1 MLAQTQTAVLSPLP
15 FFLHAGGLPLLAF
28 GIVFSVW
35 GLWNIFRPRSATPI
49 LSQVVLSL
57 IPGMIAMVAIYF
69 AYTEF
74 IKMASATTPPKP
86 AVIAGVAGRA
96 MSYGFIGLLS
106 TIIPVLLGV
115 VALRKHLQ
123 SLRNECSNPTT

>member
-1 MLAQTQTAVLSPLP
+1 MLRLKLPSSLRCRFFFTQADCLCWHLESSS
-15 FFLHAGGLPLLAF
+15 ASG
-28 GIVFSVW
+28 

-57 IPGMIAMVAIYF
+57 IPGTIAMVAIYF
-69 AYTEF
+69 AHTEF
-74 IKMASATTPPKP
+74 MKMASATTPPKP

-106 TIIPVLLGV
+106 TIIPILLGV